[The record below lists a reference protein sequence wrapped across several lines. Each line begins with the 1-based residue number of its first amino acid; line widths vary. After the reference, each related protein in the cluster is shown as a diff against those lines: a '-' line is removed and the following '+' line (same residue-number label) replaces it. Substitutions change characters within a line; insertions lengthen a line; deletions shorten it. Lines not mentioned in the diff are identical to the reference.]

1 MKPQLI
7 KRSLIENLYKENN
20 KKVFNSINLQN
31 NVFFNILI
39 IFFLL
44 FCFIFLIYRYSNNKS
59 TNNKSTN
66 NKSTN
71 NLKNNYKYY
80 DDDDDDDDSTI
91 KSTNKNEKYNK
102 EIYHQKYPKENI
114 ASQNYPKVLG
124 NKGYKQKFVN
134 NKISDY
140 FTNNNPAN
148 NNPAN
153 NMLGDIQK
161 YKELSNKYN
170 LE

>member
-20 KKVFNSINLQN
+20 KKIFNYVNFQN

-44 FCFIFLIYRYSNNKS
+44 FCLIFLFYRYSNNK
-59 TNNKSTN
+59 TNYN
-66 NKSTN
+66 NN
-71 NLKNNYKYY
+71 EL
-80 DDDDDDDDSTI
+80 DDDSQS
-91 KSTNKNEKYNK
+91 KSTIRNEKNTK
-102 EIYHQKYPKENI
+102 EIN
-114 ASQNYPKVLG
+114 NYPKVIG
-124 NKGYKQKFVN
+124 NKQKFVN

-140 FTNNNPAN
+140 FINNNPT
-148 NNPAN
+148 N

>member
-20 KKVFNSINLQN
+20 KKVFNYINFQN

-44 FCFIFLIYRYSNNKS
+44 FCLIFLFYRYSNNK
-59 TNNKSTN
+59 TNYN
-66 NKSTN
+66 NN
-71 NLKNNYKYY
+71 EI
-80 DDDDDDDDSTI
+80 DDDSQV
-91 KSTNKNEKYNK
+91 KSPTKNENNNKKINYQKYTK
-102 EIYHQKYPKENI
+102 EINN
-114 ASQNYPKVLG
+114 SQNYPKVLG
-124 NKGYKQKFVN
+124 NKGFKQKFVN

-140 FTNNNPAN
+140 FTNDNPT
-148 NNPAN
+148 N

-161 YKELSNKYN
+161 YKQLSNKYN

>member
-7 KRSLIENLYKENN
+7 KRRLIENLYKENN
-20 KKVFNSINLQN
+20 KKVFNYVNFQN

-44 FCFIFLIYRYSNNKS
+44 FCLIFLFYRYSNNK
-59 TNNKSTN
+59 TDNNNKEIDDD
-66 NKSTN
+66 
-71 NLKNNYKYY
+71 Y
-80 DDDDDDDDSTI
+80 DDDSSI
-91 KSTNKNEKYNK
+91 KSSNKNEKYKK
-102 EIYHQKYPKENI
+102 EIDYQKNTKERI
-114 ASQNYPKVLG
+114 NYPKVIG
-124 NKGYKQKFVN
+124 NKGFKQKFVN

-140 FTNNNPAN
+140 FLNDNPRNNNPTNNNPT
-148 NNPAN
+148 N

>member
-7 KRSLIENLYKENN
+7 KRRLIENLYKENN
-20 KKVFNSINLQN
+20 KKVFNYVNFQN

-44 FCFIFLIYRYSNNKS
+44 FCLIFLFYRYANNKS
-59 TNNKSTN
+59 KTNYN
-66 NKSTN
+66 NN
-71 NLKNNYKYY
+71 EI
-80 DDDDDDDDSTI
+80 DDDDDDNDSFI
-91 KSTNKNEKYNK
+91 KSTTKNEKYTKNIENYQNNNK
-102 EIYHQKYPKENI
+102 QKIDIENY
-114 ASQNYPKVLG
+114 SKVLG

-140 FTNNNPAN
+140 FTNDNSRN
-148 NNPAN
+148 NNPRNDNLKN

>member
-20 KKVFNSINLQN
+20 KKVFNSINFQN

-44 FCFIFLIYRYSNNKS
+44 FCLIFLFYRYSNNKLY
-59 TNNKSTN
+59 NNNNNEIDDEDSQLKSN
-66 NKSTN
+66 
-71 NLKNNYKYY
+71 
-80 DDDDDDDDSTI
+80 I
-91 KSTNKNEKYNK
+91 KNENYNK
-102 EIYHQKYPKENI
+102 KIDYQYYTKEKINSHSYSK
-114 ASQNYPKVLG
+114 ALG
-124 NKGYKQKFVN
+124 TKGSKQKFVN

-140 FTNNNPAN
+140 FLNDNSKS
-148 NNPAN
+148 

>member
-20 KKVFNSINLQN
+20 KKVFNYVNFQN

-44 FCFIFLIYRYSNNKS
+44 FCLIFLFYRYSNNK
-59 TNNKSTN
+59 TNYN
-66 NKSTN
+66 NN
-71 NLKNNYKYY
+71 EL
-80 DDDDDDDDSTI
+80 DDDSES
-91 KSTNKNEKYNK
+91 KSTIQNKKNTK
-102 EIYHQKYPKENI
+102 EINN
-114 ASQNYPKVLG
+114 SQNYPKVIG
-124 NKGYKQKFVN
+124 NKQKFVN

-140 FTNNNPAN
+140 FTNNNPT
-148 NNPAN
+148 N

>member
-20 KKVFNSINLQN
+20 KRVFNSINFQN
-31 NVFFNILI
+31 NAFFNILI

-44 FCFIFLIYRYSNNKS
+44 FCFIFLFYRYSNNKLS
-59 TNNKSTN
+59 NNVK
-66 NKSTN
+66 NKDSDEDSIDN
-71 NLKNNYKYY
+71 DYNIKNEYNILKNENNTK
-80 DDDDDDDDSTI
+80 
-91 KSTNKNEKYNK
+91 EKYN
-102 EIYHQKYPKENI
+102 YPRT
-114 ASQNYPKVLG
+114 VG
-124 NKGYKQKFVN
+124 NKGFKQKFIN

-140 FTNNNPAN
+140 FLTEKSS
-148 NNPAN
+148 N
-153 NMLGDIQK
+153 NMLSDIQK

>member
-20 KKVFNSINLQN
+20 KKIFNSINFQN

-44 FCFIFLIYRYSNNKS
+44 FCLIFLFYRYSNNKLN
-59 TNNKSTN
+59 NNKN
-66 NKSTN
+66 EIDNDYLDLKSNT
-71 NLKNNYKYY
+71 
-80 DDDDDDDDSTI
+80 
-91 KSTNKNEKYNK
+91 KNEKYIK
-102 EIYHQKYPKENI
+102 EKNTSY
-114 ASQNYPKVLG
+114 NYPKVAG
-124 NKGYKQKFVN
+124 

-140 FTNNNPAN
+140 FLNDNPT
-148 NNPAN
+148 N
-153 NMLGDIQK
+153 NMLSDIQN

>member
-20 KKVFNSINLQN
+20 KKVFNSINFQN

-44 FCFIFLIYRYSNNKS
+44 FCLIFLFYRYSNNKLN
-59 TNNKSTN
+59 NNKN
-66 NKSTN
+66 EIDNDYLDLKSNT
-71 NLKNNYKYY
+71 
-80 DDDDDDDDSTI
+80 
-91 KSTNKNEKYNK
+91 KNEKYIK
-102 EIYHQKYPKENI
+102 EKNTSY
-114 ASQNYPKVLG
+114 NYPKVAG
-124 NKGYKQKFVN
+124 

-140 FTNNNPAN
+140 FLNDNPT
-148 NNPAN
+148 N
-153 NMLGDIQK
+153 NMLSDIQN

>member
-20 KKVFNSINLQN
+20 KKVFNYVNFQN

-44 FCFIFLIYRYSNNKS
+44 FCLIFLFYRYSNNK
-59 TNNKSTN
+59 TNYN
-66 NKSTN
+66 NN
-71 NLKNNYKYY
+71 EI
-80 DDDDDDDDSTI
+80 DDDDSQSKLT
-91 KSTNKNEKYNK
+91 TQNKKNTK
-102 EIYHQKYPKENI
+102 EIN
-114 ASQNYPKVLG
+114 NYPKVIG
-124 NKGYKQKFVN
+124 NKQKFVN

-140 FTNNNPAN
+140 FINNNPT
-148 NNPAN
+148 N

>member
-20 KKVFNSINLQN
+20 KKVFNYVNFQN

-44 FCFIFLIYRYSNNKS
+44 FCLIFLFYRYSNNK
-59 TNNKSTN
+59 TNY
-66 NKSTN
+66 
-71 NLKNNYKYY
+71 NNYKI
-80 DDDDDDDDSTI
+80 DDNDDDDDSQ
-91 KSTNKNEKYNK
+91 STTRNEKINYEKNTK
-102 EIYHQKYPKENI
+102 EIN
-114 ASQNYPKVLG
+114 NYPKVIG
-124 NKGYKQKFVN
+124 NKGFKQKFVN

-140 FTNNNPAN
+140 FTNDNPT
-148 NNPAN
+148 N

>member
-7 KRSLIENLYKENN
+7 KKSLIENLYKENN
-20 KKVFNSINLQN
+20 KKVFNYVNFHN

-44 FCFIFLIYRYSNNKS
+44 FCLIFLFYRYSNNK
-59 TNNKSTN
+59 TNYN
-66 NKSTN
+66 NN
-71 NLKNNYKYY
+71 EI
-80 DDDDDDDDSTI
+80 DDDDSQSKLT
-91 KSTNKNEKYNK
+91 TQNKKNTK
-102 EIYHQKYPKENI
+102 EIN
-114 ASQNYPKVLG
+114 NYPKVIG
-124 NKGYKQKFVN
+124 NKQKFVN

-140 FTNNNPAN
+140 FTNDNPT
-148 NNPAN
+148 N

>member
-20 KKVFNSINLQN
+20 KKVFNYVNFQN

-44 FCFIFLIYRYSNNKS
+44 FCLIFLFYRYSNNK
-59 TNNKSTN
+59 TNYN
-66 NKSTN
+66 NN
-71 NLKNNYKYY
+71 EI
-80 DDDDDDDDSTI
+80 DDDEYSTTQ
-91 KSTNKNEKYNK
+91 SAKYK
-102 EIYHQKYPKENI
+102 KKIENYQNNTKAI
-114 ASQNYPKVLG
+114 NNYPKILG
-124 NKGYKQKFVN
+124 NKGSKQKFVN

-140 FTNNNPAN
+140 FTNDNPT
-148 NNPAN
+148 N

>member
-20 KKVFNSINLQN
+20 KKMFNSINLQN
-31 NVFFNILI
+31 NIFFNILI

-44 FCFIFLIYRYSNNKS
+44 FCFIFLFYRYSNN
-59 TNNKSTN
+59 NNK
-66 NKSTN
+66 
-71 NLKNNYKYY
+71 KNNNYEN
-80 DDDDDDDDSTI
+80 DDYDDDSTV
-91 KSTNKNEKYNK
+91 KSTIKNENYNK
-102 EIYHQKYPKENI
+102 AINN
-114 ASQNYPKVLG
+114 SQSYPKVLG
-124 NKGYKQKFVN
+124 NKGIKQKFVN

-140 FTNNNPAN
+140 FLNDNPKNNNST
-148 NNPAN
+148 N

>member
-20 KKVFNSINLQN
+20 KKVFNYVNFQN

-44 FCFIFLIYRYSNNKS
+44 FCLIFLFYRYSNNK
-59 TNNKSTN
+59 TNYNKIDDVKSTTQSA
-66 NKSTN
+66 K
-71 NLKNNYKYY
+71 YK
-80 DDDDDDDDSTI
+80 
-91 KSTNKNEKYNK
+91 K
-102 EIYHQKYPKENI
+102 EIENYQNNTKEIN
-114 ASQNYPKVLG
+114 NYPKILG
-124 NKGYKQKFVN
+124 NKQKFVN

-140 FTNNNPAN
+140 FTND
-148 NNPAN
+148 

>member
-20 KKVFNSINLQN
+20 KKVFNYVNFQN

-44 FCFIFLIYRYSNNKS
+44 FCLIFLFYRYSNNK
-59 TNNKSTN
+59 TNNN
-66 NKSTN
+66 NN
-71 NLKNNYKYY
+71 NEIDYDY
-80 DDDDDDDDSTI
+80 DDDSSI
-91 KSTNKNEKYNK
+91 KSPTKNEKYTKNIENYQNNNK
-102 EIYHQKYPKENI
+102 QKI
-114 ASQNYPKVLG
+114 DIQNYSKVLG

-140 FTNNNPAN
+140 FTNDNPRN
-148 NNPAN
+148 NNLTNNNLTN

>member
-20 KKVFNSINLQN
+20 KKVFNYVNFQN

-44 FCFIFLIYRYSNNKS
+44 FCLIFLFYRYSNNK
-59 TNNKSTN
+59 TNYNKN
-66 NKSTN
+66 EI
-71 NLKNNYKYY
+71 
-80 DDDDDDDDSTI
+80 DDDDDEYPEK
-91 KSTNKNEKYNK
+91 KSTTQNEKYNK
-102 EIYHQKYPKENI
+102 KINY
-114 ASQNYPKVLG
+114 QNYPKLIG
-124 NKGYKQKFVN
+124 NKQKFVN

-140 FTNNNPAN
+140 FTNDNPT
-148 NNPAN
+148 N

>member
-20 KKVFNSINLQN
+20 KKVFNSINFQN

-44 FCFIFLIYRYSNNKS
+44 FCLIFLFYRYSNNK
-59 TNNKSTN
+59 TNYNKI
-66 NKSTN
+66 
-71 NLKNNYKYY
+71 
-80 DDDDDDDDSTI
+80 DDDSQSN
-91 KSTNKNEKYNK
+91 STTQSAKYKK
-102 EIYHQKYPKENI
+102 EIENYQNNTKEIN
-114 ASQNYPKVLG
+114 NYPKILG
-124 NKGYKQKFVN
+124 NKGNKQKFVN

-140 FTNNNPAN
+140 FTNDNPT
-148 NNPAN
+148 N

>member
-7 KRSLIENLYKENN
+7 KKSLIENLYKENN
-20 KKVFNSINLQN
+20 KKVFNYVNFQN

-44 FCFIFLIYRYSNNKS
+44 FCLIFLFYRYSNNK
-59 TNNKSTN
+59 TNYNNNEIDDEDSQSKTQNKKINYKKST
-66 NKSTN
+66 
-71 NLKNNYKYY
+71 
-80 DDDDDDDDSTI
+80 
-91 KSTNKNEKYNK
+91 K
-102 EIYHQKYPKENI
+102 EIN
-114 ASQNYPKVLG
+114 NYPKVIG
-124 NKGYKQKFVN
+124 NKGFKQKFVN

-140 FTNNNPAN
+140 FTNNNPT
-148 NNPAN
+148 N
-153 NMLGDIQK
+153 NMLCDIQK

>member
-20 KKVFNSINLQN
+20 KKVFNSINFQN

-44 FCFIFLIYRYSNNKS
+44 FCLIFLFYRYSNNK
-59 TNNKSTN
+59 TNYNKI
-66 NKSTN
+66 
-71 NLKNNYKYY
+71 
-80 DDDDDDDDSTI
+80 DDDSQSNSTI
-91 KSTNKNEKYNK
+91 QNKKNTK
-102 EIYHQKYPKENI
+102 EIENYQNNTKEIN
-114 ASQNYPKVLG
+114 NYPKILG
-124 NKGYKQKFVN
+124 NKGNKQKFVN

-140 FTNNNPAN
+140 FTNDNPT
-148 NNPAN
+148 N

-170 LE
+170 LD

>member
-44 FCFIFLIYRYSNNKS
+44 FCFIFLFYRYSNNKS
-59 TNNKSTN
+59 TNNN
-66 NKSTN
+66 E
-71 NLKNNYKYY
+71 YY
-80 DDDDDDDDSTI
+80 NDDDDDSTV
-91 KSTNKNEKYNK
+91 KSTTKNEKYNK
-102 EIYHQKYPKENI
+102 EINYQKYPKENI
-114 ASQNYPKVLG
+114 ITQNNSQKYPKVLG

-140 FTNNNPAN
+140 FIN

>member
-20 KKVFNSINLQN
+20 KKVFNYVNFQN

-44 FCFIFLIYRYSNNKS
+44 FCFIFLFYRYSNNRS
-59 TNNKSTN
+59 TNNN
-66 NKSTN
+66 I
-71 NLKNNYKYY
+71 KNNNKYY
-80 DDDDDDDDSTI
+80 DNDDDSTV
-91 KSTNKNEKYNK
+91 KATTKNEKYTK
-102 EIYHQKYPKENI
+102 EKINI
-114 ASQNYPKVLG
+114 QNYPKVLG
-124 NKGYKQKFVN
+124 NKSSKQKFVN

-140 FTNNNPAN
+140 FLNDNPT
-148 NNPAN
+148 N

>member
-20 KKVFNSINLQN
+20 KKIFNSINFQN

-44 FCFIFLIYRYSNNKS
+44 FCLIFLFYRYSNNKLN
-59 TNNKSTN
+59 NNKN
-66 NKSTN
+66 EIDNDYLDLKSNT
-71 NLKNNYKYY
+71 
-80 DDDDDDDDSTI
+80 
-91 KSTNKNEKYNK
+91 KNEKYIK
-102 EIYHQKYPKENI
+102 EKNTSY
-114 ASQNYPKVLG
+114 NYPKVAG
-124 NKGYKQKFVN
+124 

-140 FTNNNPAN
+140 FLNDNPT
-148 NNPAN
+148 N
-153 NMLGDIQK
+153 NMLSDIQK

>member
-20 KKVFNSINLQN
+20 KKVFNTINFQN

-44 FCFIFLIYRYSNNKS
+44 FCLIFLFYRYSNNK
-59 TNNKSTN
+59 TN
-66 NKSTN
+66 
-71 NLKNNYKYY
+71 
-80 DDDDDDDDSTI
+80 
-91 KSTNKNEKYNK
+91 YNK
-102 EIYHQKYPKENI
+102 DEIDNDEDSQVKSPTQSERNKKEIDNQKYTKEINN
-114 ASQNYPKVLG
+114 SQNYP
-124 NKGYKQKFVN
+124 NKGFKQKFVN

-140 FTNNNPAN
+140 FTNDNPT
-148 NNPAN
+148 N

>member
-20 KKVFNSINLQN
+20 KKVFNYVNFQN

-44 FCFIFLIYRYSNNKS
+44 FCLIFLFYRYSNNK
-59 TNNKSTN
+59 TNYNNNEIDDDEYSQVKSTTQSA
-66 NKSTN
+66 K
-71 NLKNNYKYY
+71 YK
-80 DDDDDDDDSTI
+80 
-91 KSTNKNEKYNK
+91 K
-102 EIYHQKYPKENI
+102 EIENYQNNTKEIN
-114 ASQNYPKVLG
+114 NYPKILG
-124 NKGYKQKFVN
+124 NKQKFVN

-140 FTNNNPAN
+140 FTND
-148 NNPAN
+148 

>member
-20 KKVFNSINLQN
+20 KKVFNYVNFQN

-44 FCFIFLIYRYSNNKS
+44 FCLIFLFYRYSNNKL
-59 TNNKSTN
+59 NN
-66 NKSTN
+66 
-71 NLKNNYKYY
+71 
-80 DDDDDDDDSTI
+80 
-91 KSTNKNEKYNK
+91 NKNEIDNDYLDLKSTTQNEKNTK
-102 EIYHQKYPKENI
+102 EIN
-114 ASQNYPKVLG
+114 NYPKVIG
-124 NKGYKQKFVN
+124 NKQKFVN

-140 FTNNNPAN
+140 FTNDNPT
-148 NNPAN
+148 N